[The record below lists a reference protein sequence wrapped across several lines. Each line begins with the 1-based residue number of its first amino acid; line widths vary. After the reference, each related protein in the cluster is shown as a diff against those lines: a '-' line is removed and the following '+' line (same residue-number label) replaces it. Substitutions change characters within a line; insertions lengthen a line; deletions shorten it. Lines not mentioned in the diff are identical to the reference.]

1 MKKNFSRGAFSCYR
15 GAMKTVLAVLATVL
29 WVSAAWAQE
38 EVIDAA
44 NLEALR
50 AKAGQDVI
58 VEGMVSEIGT
68 TKDGGITFINIG
80 MAKKQGFVAVVFRDY
95 YPVFPD
101 GFDKFRNQK
110 VRVKGAITLYKSET
124 PQIKLTAAEQIT
136 IVPQ

>member
-1 MKKNFSRGAFSCYR
+1 
-15 GAMKTVLAVLATVL
+15 MKTVLAVLATVL

-50 AKAGQDVI
+50 AKAGQEVI
-58 VEGMVSEIGT
+58 VEGMVTDIGT
-68 TKDGGITFINIG
+68 TKDGGITFVNIG
-80 MAKKQGFVAVVFRDY
+80 MAKKQGFVAVVFRDN
-95 YPVFPD
+95 YPAFPD

-110 VRVKGAITLYKSET
+110 VRVKGAISLYKSET
-124 PQIKLTAAEQIT
+124 PQIKLTSAEQLT